1 MTTKTKR
8 KTRKLKTVTC
18 DRHVP
23 VSLIHSCLRS
33 LVLLGAVAL
42 LLPGFAQAQSDDQHK
57 ADDQHKDPRK
67 SYALIVGTVW
77 GPDDRPVY
85 GVKVKIRRADQ
96 KRAKWELY
104 SNHTGEF
111 AQRLPAGKA
120 NYVVWAD
127 TKGLKSLTGNKI
139 DPGTEVTVQIESEER
154 MDIGLHLKEVK
165 E

>member
-1 MTTKTKR
+1 M
-8 KTRKLKTVTC
+8 C
-18 DRHVP
+18 DRRGLVT
-23 VSLIHSCLRS
+23 LIHSSLGS
-33 LVLLGAVAL
+33 LVLFGAIAL
-42 LLPGFAQAQSDDQHK
+42 LLPNFAQSQ
-57 ADDQHKDPRK
+57 ADDQHRDPRK

-96 KRAKWELY
+96 KKAKWELS

-120 NYVVWAD
+120 TYIVWAD
-127 TKGLKSLTGNKI
+127 TKGLKSLNGRKI
-139 DPGTEVTVQIESEER
+139 DPVTDVTVQIESEER